1 MAETMQLQ
9 IVKCPACNQSLTSFS
24 AFKSTAT
31 CPRCGTVIKNPLVTA
46 KEELRPERIIPFSTK
61 EEDFEKALVNTLIE
75 QNYVPRNIFE
85 AINTDNVFRA
95 YLPMYLYEGTYQ
107 AAWSCESSYEDQKVS
122 ISRNWTDSGKTIS
135 TKTVTKWRPQNGNAA
150 GNFAFLC
157 LANEGGNDLP
167 EELRNFTYQ
176 FPYDV
181 MMSQK
186 FDGDLLNEEDERLI
200 TIPRNADANLVWQ
213 KHGKSQVDE
222 TAQNAA
228 LNQIGNQNI
237 RNFRAQSSFSLM
249 TKGEYI
255 LAPFWFVYYT
265 YNGQR
270 YNFMM
275 DGTGQRYSY
284 DYPVS
289 DEEVNFVKAKDRI
302 KTIVKWLW
310 PLCLALIF
318 LVELSFGL
326 GSLVVWFIAKFI
338 VNRVMDNQIQ
348 SHLDESRNAR
358 REGAKRI
365 GVLS

>member
-31 CPRCGTVIKNPLVTA
+31 CPRCGTVIKNPMVTA
-46 KEELRPERIIPFSTK
+46 KEEQLPERIITFSTK
-61 EEDFEKALVNTLIE
+61 EEDFERALVNTLIE
-75 QNYVPRNIFE
+75 QDYVPLNIFE

-107 AAWSCESSYEDQKVS
+107 AAWSCESSYIGQDVKINSNSV
-122 ISRNWTDSGKTIS
+122 S
-135 TKTVTKWRPQNGNAA
+135 TKNVKKWQPQNGNAA

-157 LANEGGNDLP
+157 LANEGSNDLP

-186 FDGDLLNEEDERLI
+186 FDGDLLDEENERLI

-213 KHGKSQVDE
+213 KHGKNKVDD
-222 TAQNAA
+222 TAQVAA
-228 LNQIGNQNI
+228 LNQIGNQEI
-237 RNFRAQSSFSLM
+237 RNFRASSSFNLM

-255 LAPFWFVYYT
+255 LAPFWFVYYN
-265 YNGQR
+265 YNGER

-284 DYPVS
+284 NYPIS
-289 DEEVNFVKAKDRI
+289 DEEVNFVKSKERI
-302 KTIVKWLW
+302 KSIVKWLW
-310 PLCLALIF
+310 VLCLALMF
-318 LVELSFGL
+318 LVDFSIGVGSFI
-326 GSLVVWFIAKFI
+326 VWFIAKFI
-338 VNRVMDNQIQ
+338 VNKVMDKQIG
-348 SHLDESRNAR
+348 SHLEESRNSR
-358 REGAKRI
+358 RESAARL
-365 GVLS
+365 GV

>member
-31 CPRCGTVIKNPLVTA
+31 CPRCGTVIKNPMVTA
-46 KEELRPERIIPFSTK
+46 KEEQRPERIIPFSTK
-61 EEDFEKALVNTLIE
+61 EEDFERALVNTLIE
-75 QNYVPRNIFE
+75 QDYVPLNIFE

-107 AAWSCESSYEDQKVS
+107 AAWSCESSYIGQDVKINSNSV
-122 ISRNWTDSGKTIS
+122 S
-135 TKTVTKWRPQNGNAA
+135 TKNVKKWQPQNGNAA

-157 LANEGGNDLP
+157 LANEGSNDLP

-181 MMSQK
+181 MMSQQ
-186 FDGDLLNEEDERLI
+186 FDGDLLDEENERLI

-213 KHGKSQVDE
+213 KHGKNKVDD
-222 TAQNAA
+222 TAQVAA
-228 LNQIGNQNI
+228 LNQIGNQEI
-237 RNFRAQSSFSLM
+237 RNFRASSSFNLM

-255 LAPFWFVYYT
+255 LAPFWFVYYN
-265 YNGQR
+265 YNGER

-284 DYPVS
+284 NYPVS
-289 DEEVNFVKAKDRI
+289 DEEVNFVNFKERI

-310 PLCLALIF
+310 VLCLALMF
-318 LVELSFGL
+318 LVDFSVGI

-338 VNRVMDNQIQ
+338 VNKVMDSQIA

-358 REGAKRI
+358 RESAARL
-365 GVLS
+365 GV

>member
-9 IVKCPACNQSLTSFS
+9 IVKCPGCNNPITSFS
-24 AFKSTAT
+24 AFKSTVT
-31 CPRCGTVIKNPLVTA
+31 CPCCSNVIKTPMVTV
-46 KEELRPERIIPFSTK
+46 KEEERPERIIPFSTK
-61 EEDFEKALVNTLIE
+61 EEDFERALVNRLIE
-75 QNYVPRNIFE
+75 QDYVPKNIFE

-107 AAWSCESSYEDQKVS
+107 AAWSCESSYEDQQVS

-157 LANEGGNDLP
+157 LANEGSNDLP
-167 EELRNFTYQ
+167 EELRDFTYQ

-186 FDGDLLNEEDERLI
+186 FNGDLLNEEDERLI
-200 TIPRNADANLVWQ
+200 TIPCNADANLVWQ
-213 KHGKSQVDE
+213 KHGKNQVDN
-222 TAQNAA
+222 TAQTAA

-265 YNGQR
+265 YNGER

-275 DGTGQRYSY
+275 DGTGQRYSFN
-284 DYPVS
+284 YPVS
-289 DEEVNFVKAKDRI
+289 EEDVNFVKGKELI

-310 PLCLALIF
+310 LLCVALMF
-318 LVELSFGL
+318 LVSFSFGI

-338 VNRVMDNQIQ
+338 INKVMDSQIQ

-358 REGAKRI
+358 RQSAARL
-365 GVLS
+365 GV